1 MNVDIEKNENLI
13 NQEPDFI
20 TFGDHPEEDP
30 CEISQEEPEEI
41 SGDHPEEDPEEISQE
56 EPEEISGDHPEE
68 DPEEISQEEPEE
80 ISEIQAETQVI
91 DYSQDFL
98 ILENLGY
105 IQISMIGALLF
116 YFVLTLVIKF
126 IKSFF

>member
-1 MNVDIEKNENLI
+1 MNTDIEENENLI

-20 TFGDHPEEDP
+20 TFGDHPEE
-30 CEISQEEPEEI
+30 ISQEE
-41 SGDHPEEDPEEISQE
+41 PEEDPEEISQ
-56 EPEEISGDHPEE
+56 
-68 DPEEISQEEPEE
+68 
-80 ISEIQAETQVI
+80 IQAETQVV

>member
-1 MNVDIEKNENLI
+1 MNIDFDENENLI

-20 TFGDHPEEDP
+20 TFGDHPEE
-30 CEISQEEPEEI
+30 ISEEV
-41 SGDHPEEDPEEISQE
+41 S
-56 EPEEISGDHPEE
+56 
-68 DPEEISQEEPEE
+68 EEISQEEPEE
-80 ISEIQAETQVI
+80 ISETQAETQVV

>member
-1 MNVDIEKNENLI
+1 MNTDFDDNENLI

-30 CEISQEEPEEI
+30 EEISQEE
-41 SGDHPEEDPEEISQE
+41 PEEISQE
-56 EPEEISGDHPEE
+56 EPEEISEE

-80 ISEIQAETQVI
+80 ISETQAETQVN

>member
-1 MNVDIEKNENLI
+1 MNTDFDDNENLI

-30 CEISQEEPEEI
+30 
-41 SGDHPEEDPEEISQE
+41 
-56 EPEEISGDHPEE
+56 
-68 DPEEISQEEPEE
+68 EEISQEEPEE
-80 ISEIQAETQVI
+80 ISETQAETQVN

>member
-1 MNVDIEKNENLI
+1 MNLENEENENLI

-20 TFGDHPEEDP
+20 TFGDHPEE
-30 CEISQEEPEEI
+30 ISQEE
-41 SGDHPEEDPEEISQE
+41 PEEDPEEISQT
-56 EPEEISGDHPEE
+56 
-68 DPEEISQEEPEE
+68 
-80 ISEIQAETQVI
+80 QAETQVV

-126 IKSFF
+126 IKSLSLL

>member
-1 MNVDIEKNENLI
+1 MNLDNENNENLI
-13 NQEPDFI
+13 NQEPEFI
-20 TFGDHPEEDP
+20 TFGDHHE
-30 CEISQEEPEEI
+30 EISQEEPEEI
-41 SGDHPEEDPEEISQE
+41 SQEEPEEEPEEISQE
-56 EPEEISGDHPEE
+56 EPEEIT
-68 DPEEISQEEPEE
+68 QT
-80 ISEIQAETQVI
+80 QAETQVI